1 MPLQEGHL
9 FADYEITAKLGKG
22 GMGEV
27 YQARQPV
34 LKRLVALKV
43 LSPALAADEGFIT
56 RFQTE
61 AAAAANLSHPN
72 IVPVYTAGVS
82 EGIHYIAMEFVEGQ
96 TLRKRLDEG
105 GRLDPEQALEICYY
119 VALALDHGWTKA
131 SLIHR
136 DVKPDNIFIGA
147 NGVIKLGD
155 FGLAKS
161 LSGNDRATMTGTTMG
176 SPHYLSPEQ
185 ARGDRD
191 IDFRTDIYSLG
202 CTLFQLL
209 TGHSVYRG
217 DTPMSVILKHLHE
230 PVPSVWEWRPD
241 CPPAL
246 AALVER
252 MLAKTKEDRPPSY
265 DQLIAELLAI
275 RQQLEHGLGGM
286 SGASADTARG
296 HAAQSPHPAKK
307 RLVALLLIL
316 GVAALGGASWWA
328 SGLRQKGSETA
339 VTPDDPRVIEH
350 FLTATAY
357 LPPEKQLDEVMETLR
372 QINPGF
378 VIKEKHTVE
387 DGHITELSFS
397 AVHVRKLWP
406 VAALRDLQKLS
417 CTGDAEK
424 HHQAGLVDLS
434 PLRELELKELD
445 VSWTKVQSLE
455 PLREMA
461 LTVLHCA
468 STHVEDLTPLKG
480 MSLTELD
487 CANSLVRDLSPLRGM
502 PLLSLNCQNTPVRSL
517 VPLRDMP
524 LRELKCDFRPA
535 RDGEV
540 LRSLKS
546 LKELNDRPLPD
557 LRKPKRPDGVSSQN

>member
-43 LSPALAADEGFIT
+43 LSPALAADEGFVK

-82 EGIHYIAMEFVEGQ
+82 EGIHYIAMEYVEGQ
-96 TLRKRLDEG
+96 SLRKRLEDG

-119 VALALDHGWTKA
+119 
-131 SLIHR
+131 
-136 DVKPDNIFIGA
+136 
-147 NGVIKLGD
+147 

-161 LSGNDRATMTGTTMG
+161 LSGNERATMTGTTMG

-209 TGHSVYRG
+209 TGHCVYRG
-217 DTPMSVILKHLHE
+217 DTPMSVILQHLQE
-230 PVPSVWEWRPD
+230 PPPSVLEWCPH

-252 MLAKTKEDRPPSY
+252 MLAKTKEDRPSSY

-275 RQQLEHGLGGM
+275 RQQLEHGTGVM
-286 SGASADTARG
+286 PGASSGTAPG
-296 HAAQSPHPAKK
+296 HAAHSPQPAKK

-316 GVAALGGASWWA
+316 CVAALGGAGWWA
-328 SGLRQKGSETA
+328 YGLRQKAAETA
-339 VTPDDPRVIEH
+339 VTPDDPRIIEH
-350 FLTATAY
+350 FLAATAY
-357 LPPEKQLDEVMETLR
+357 LPPEKQLDEVMETMR

-378 VIKEKHTVE
+378 VSKEKHTVE

-397 AVHVRKLWP
+397 AAHVRKLWP

-461 LTVLHCA
+461 LTALRCA
-468 STHVEDLTPLKG
+468 STHVEDLSPLKG
-480 MSLTELD
+480 MSLAELD
-487 CANSLVRDLSPLRGM
+487 CANTLVRDLSPLRGM
-502 PLLSLNCQNTPVRSL
+502 PLLSLNCQNAPVRSL

-524 LRELKCDFRPA
+524 LRELKCDFRPT

-546 LKELNDRPLPD
+546 LKELNDRPLPE
-557 LRKPKRPDGVSSQN
+557 LRKPKRAEGLNPNN